1 MAEGYQSLYRRY
13 RPRRFSEVR
22 GQDHVVRA
30 LRNAVREGRVG
41 HAYLFSG
48 PRGTGKTTSARLLAK
63 VLNCAA
69 PVDGEPCGTC
79 DACAAVESGRMVD
92 WLQEHDAASNN
103 RVEPMRDLL
112 EKVPLGTSGNRK
124 VIILDEVHMLTGGAA
139 NALLKTLEEPPDHV
153 VFVLATTDPQKVLPT
168 IRSRTQHLE
177 FHLLPADELAE
188 HVRWVV
194 QDAGLDL
201 GEDAVEHALRL
212 GGGSARDTLSALD
225 QIAAVGG
232 VVADD
237 EPVDAILTA
246 VGDRDPGAVLVAVAD
261 AVAAGRDVRVLGAA
275 VIERLRNAFLAVMGA
290 PDRHLPEGERVRA
303 EALGTAMGAPGLTR
317 ALEVVGEALVDLPK
331 KTDPRIVLE
340 VALVRLTR
348 PDVDRGLDALLERVD
363 RLERAASGGAPVS
376 PSPAPPP
383 TPGAATPP
391 GPTTAPGAAGP
402 AAEARAELARRGAGP
417 VPGAAKKAAAPRAPA
432 PPREALGPDAGP
444 GPGPDPGPGAGP
456 DPGPGAVPGPATG
469 PPPAAPAP
477 QDRPDRPA
485 AAAPAA
491 PSPSPAPPSPAGAAP
506 GAPPALPTR
515 DELTLAWGDHIL
527 DGLPGAAKALYRM
540 GRFVDGDGRAATFA
554 LPNAPHRDHCE
565 KQRAAVEAALARH
578 FDRPVPLLLV
588 TDAEVG
594 GPGAGADLAPAPRS
608 AGPGPDAVNPSPP
621 DDEDVG
627 DVADLEDAPDTGSGL
642 DRLTEAFPGAELIEE

>member
-79 DACAAVESGRMVD
+79 DACQAVESGRMVD

-177 FHLLPADELAE
+177 FHLLPAEELTE
-188 HVRWVV
+188 HVRWVI

-261 AVAAGRDVRVLGAA
+261 AVAAGRDIRVLGAA
-275 VIERLRNAFLAVMGA
+275 VIERLRNAFLAIMGA
-290 PDRHLPEGERVRA
+290 PDRHLPEGERARA

-348 PDVDRGLDALLERVD
+348 PDVDRSLDALLERVD
-363 RLERAASGGAPVS
+363 RLERALSGGAPVS
-376 PSPAPPP
+376 PQPAPPAG
-383 TPGAATPP
+383 GAAPAAPAGPSGQADPSAAPP
-391 GPTTAPGAAGP
+391 TGP

-432 PPREALGPDAGP
+432 PPRSEPEQGHEASPP
-444 GPGPDPGPGAGP
+444 
-456 DPGPGAVPGPATG
+456 PAEAPSPQ
-469 PPPAAPAP
+469 PPHPPQPAQPPTAAEPAPAAPAP
-477 QDRPDRPA
+477 
-485 AAAPAA
+485 APA
-491 PSPSPAPPSPAGAAP
+491 PSPPAATAAPPTGATES
-506 GAPPALPTR
+506 GVPTR
-515 DELTLAWGDHIL
+515 DELTLAWGDHVL

-565 KQRAAVEAALARH
+565 KQRPAVEAALARH
-578 FDRPVPLLLV
+578 FGRPVPLRLV
-588 TDAEVG
+588 TDAEAG
-594 GPGAGADLAPAPRS
+594 GPGAGADLSPPPGSGAG
-608 AGPGPDAVNPSPP
+608 AGPGPGASPAARNAP

-627 DVADLEDAPDTGSGL
+627 DVAHLEDAPDAGSGL

>member
-1 MAEGYQSLYRRY
+1 MGEGYQSLYRRY

-232 VVADD
+232 VFADD

-275 VIERLRNAFLAVMGA
+275 VIERLRNAFLAIMGA
-290 PDRHLPEGERVRA
+290 PDRHLPEGERARA

-348 PDVDRGLDALLERVD
+348 PDVDRSLDALLERVD

-376 PSPAPPP
+376 PPPAAPAP
-383 TPGAATPP
+383 GAPTPP
-391 GPTTAPGAAGP
+391 GPTAPGAGGP

-417 VPGAAKKAAAPRAPA
+417 VPGAAKKAASPRAPA
-432 PPREALGPDAGP
+432 PPRED
-444 GPGPDPGPGAGP
+444 PGPDPGP
-456 DPGPGAVPGPATG
+456 DTR
-469 PPPAAPAP
+469 PPPAPPVAPAAAPAP
-477 QDRPDRPA
+477 QDRSDRPA

-491 PSPSPAPPSPAGAAP
+491 PPSPSSSPSTAGAAP
-506 GAPPALPTR
+506 GTSSAVPTR

-578 FDRPVPLLLV
+578 FGHPVPLRLV

-594 GPGAGADLAPAPRS
+594 GPGAGADLAATPA
-608 AGPGPDAVNPSPP
+608 AGPGPGGSTANPSPP

>member
-79 DACAAVESGRMVD
+79 DSCQAVETGRMVD

-237 EPVDAILTA
+237 EPVEAILTA

-275 VIERLRNAFLAVMGA
+275 IIERLRNAFLAIMGA
-290 PDRHLPEGERVRA
+290 PDRHLPEGERARA
-303 EALGTAMGAPGLTR
+303 EALGAAMGAPGLTR

-348 PDVDRGLDALLERVD
+348 PDVDRSLDALLERVD
-363 RLERAASGGAPVS
+363 RLERALSGGAPVS
-376 PSPAPPP
+376 PQPVPS
-383 TPGAATPP
+383 G
-391 GPTTAPGAAGP
+391 APGAPDPPSPVAPSAATGP

-417 VPGAAKKAAAPRAPA
+417 VPGAAKKAAAPRTPA
-432 PPREALGPDAGP
+432 PPGQEPGPDARSE
-444 GPGPDPGPGAGP
+444 A
-456 DPGPGAVPGPATG
+456 A
-469 PPPAAPAP
+469 PPPATSTGQAAGPAP
-477 QDRPDRPA
+477 QVRPTPPA
-485 AAAPAA
+485 DAP
-491 PSPSPAPPSPAGAAP
+491 PAPPEPAGGPSPEAP
-506 GAPPALPTR
+506 SAGVPTR
-515 DELTLAWGDHIL
+515 DELTLAWGDHVL

-540 GRFVDGDGRAATFA
+540 GRFVDGDGRSATFA

-565 KQRAAVEAALARH
+565 KQRPAVEAALARH
-578 FDRPVPLLLV
+578 FGRPVPLRLV
-588 TDAEVG
+588 TDAEAG
-594 GPGAGADLAPAPRS
+594 GPGAGVDLAPPPGPP
-608 AGPGPDAVNPSPP
+608 GPGSSASASAPPPP
-621 DDEDVG
+621 DEEDVG
-627 DVADLEDAPDTGSGL
+627 DVAALEDAPDAGSGL